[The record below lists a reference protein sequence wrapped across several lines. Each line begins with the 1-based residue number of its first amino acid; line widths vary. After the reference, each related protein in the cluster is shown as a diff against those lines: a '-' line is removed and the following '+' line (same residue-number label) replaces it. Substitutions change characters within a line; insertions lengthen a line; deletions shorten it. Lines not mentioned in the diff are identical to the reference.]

1 LESISTIK
9 KYFPNLTEQQT
20 NLLLSYQSQLLKT
33 NQTIN
38 LISRKDVDNVEL
50 HHILHSLSIIKVI
63 DFKPNTTAVD
73 IGTGGGLP
81 GIPLA
86 IFFPQTQFFLVDAIE
101 KKTKALQQIVEKLNL
116 PNVAVQH
123 ARAEKVKNKFNYV
136 ISRAVTQLP
145 KLLIWS
151 KKLLDRTGEKKIVML
166 KGGDI
171 NKEIQNLNYNFE
183 ITPIISFFSEDFF
196 KEKYV
201 ITVDV

>member
-1 LESISTIK
+1 MESISTIK